1 MPTIIHNY
9 QVCTRTRPVGQLRN
23 EQLKNVEEIAFVPDK
38 LPISTSGP
46 VEKQL
51 FPSQHAAQTPSA
63 PTPGLVQHRIVW
75 RLPPSED
82 VLFS

>member
-23 EQLKNVEEIAFVPDK
+23 EHLKNVEEIAFVPDK

-51 FPSQHAAQTPSA
+51 FPLSTRCSNSKCP
-63 PTPGLVQHRIVW
+63 P
-75 RLPPSED
+75 LPA
-82 VLFS
+82 